1 MVAPDFGR
9 LLLHGEIAEAHDRAT
24 AVRSG
29 QMQTIMERR
38 GSKLDH
44 LRELTSGD
52 KGAIGFRHHKYT
64 IEGQPAD
71 VCISVAQANSPHRFD
86 GMNKKSRKGYHT
98 LPLALKISL

>member
-9 LLLHGEIAEAHDRAT
+9 LLLYGEIAEAHHRAA
-24 AVRSG
+24 AVRRG

-38 GSKLDH
+38 GNKFDH
-44 LRELTSGD
+44 LRKLTGGNE
-52 KGAIGFRHHKYT
+52 GAVGFRHHKYT
-64 IEGQPAD
+64 IEGQPAA
-71 VCISVAQANSPHRFD
+71 VCISVAEPHSPHRFD